1 MGEPDNTNDSNRC
14 SADEKARLTKVNAL
28 ALGYI
33 QKALGNYDEATFRKW
48 FGVNNADQPDIS
60 VKTRIRQT
68 YEFMKTGYQSKW
80 DVLCCSGPSGACE
93 HCTDGTMAYVMAS
106 SWGGDALSH
115 GFVSSE
121 IFMRVCD
128 MTLDDNVMS
137 LTLFHELMH
146 MTSIVSDHAYDRTE

>member
-1 MGEPDNTNDSNRC
+1 MEEPDNTNDSNRC

-68 YEFMKTGYQSKW
+68 YEFMKLDIKVNGMFSVVQGHL
-80 DVLCCSGPSGACE
+80 VLANTVQMEQWP
-93 HCTDGTMAYVMAS
+93 M
-106 SWGGDALSH
+106 SWQ
-115 GFVSSE
+115 V
-121 IFMRVCD
+121 V
-128 MTLDDNVMS
+128 
-137 LTLFHELMH
+137 
-146 MTSIVSDHAYDRTE
+146 